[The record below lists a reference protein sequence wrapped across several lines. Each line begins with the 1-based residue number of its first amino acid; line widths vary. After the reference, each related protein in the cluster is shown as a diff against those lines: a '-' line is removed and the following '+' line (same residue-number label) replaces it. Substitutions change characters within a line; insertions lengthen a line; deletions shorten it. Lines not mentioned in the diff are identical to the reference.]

1 MFFMGGSSMN
11 DATYFLEKAEQLSRL
26 IKKVRLGKIP
36 KKDICLELDQL
47 ANEFMANAVAL
58 DTARDKAAKSA

>member
-1 MFFMGGSSMN
+1 MN
-11 DATYFLEKAEQLSRL
+11 HLTYFLEKAEQLFRL
-26 IKKVRLGKIP
+26 IKKVRLGKS